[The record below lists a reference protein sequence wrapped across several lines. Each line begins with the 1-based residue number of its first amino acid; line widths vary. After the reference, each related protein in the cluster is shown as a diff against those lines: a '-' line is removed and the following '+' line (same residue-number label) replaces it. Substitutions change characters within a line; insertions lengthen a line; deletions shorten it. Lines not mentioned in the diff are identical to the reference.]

1 MRIEIIVLTLN
12 QYKKLW
18 YHRKDANIK
27 ISKITSIQ
35 NIQMLLDAKSFVLQ
49 YLYIELKPTTLR
61 IHLSNHLS

>member
-27 ISKITSIQ
+27 ILQITSIE

-49 YLYIELKPTTLR
+49 
-61 IHLSNHLS
+61 